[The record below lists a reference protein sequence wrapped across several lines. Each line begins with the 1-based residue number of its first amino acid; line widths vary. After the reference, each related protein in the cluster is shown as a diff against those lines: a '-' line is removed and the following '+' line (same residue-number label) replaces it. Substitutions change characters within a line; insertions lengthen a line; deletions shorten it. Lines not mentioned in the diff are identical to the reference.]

1 MSNEEQRHWY
11 QFCVM
16 FQTGMGATYKS
27 IACGFTEPKVTNARM
42 AFARRSLDAPSDALI
57 VSISYL
63 GQMTR
68 EEFEA

>member
-1 MSNEEQRHWY
+1 MSEQLHWY

-16 FQTGMGATYKS
+16 FQIPTGATYKGV
-27 IACGFTEPKVTNARM
+27 ACGFIDQKVTSARM
-42 AFARRSLDAPSDALI
+42 AFARKSLDAPSDALI

-68 EEFEA
+68 KEFEG